1 MSYKR
6 AQLQTVCTGGAH
18 RHLFL
23 AIMTLFPDAPRP
35 PRASAAGLSLRRLNL
50 RHIRRGTTYFH
61 CVRRPLVLW
70 RTTVTGLRTS
80 PALAASWVRFL
91 PPLFFCHACTPH
103 VSRCAPHAARVTLC
117 TARRTCHEARV
128 TLCTPHVSRCA
139 RRACHAVSSLQ
150 HRAAVGLRMFRTVVC
165 LPGIASRTEV
175 AELLHQ

>member
-91 PPLFFCHACTPH
+91 PPYSATLARRTCHAVHRTPH
-103 VSRCAPHAARVTLC
+103 VSRCAPHAARVTK
-117 TARRTCHEARV
+117 
-128 TLCTPHVSRCA
+128 HVSRCA
-139 RRACHAVSSLQ
+139 RRTCHAVHAARVTLSL
-150 HRAAVGLRMFRTVVC
+150 LCNTVPRLGSACFV
-165 LPGIASRTEV
+165 R
-175 AELLHQ
+175 